1 MTKKKQ
7 ILQELQVLTEPHLEE
22 LEDKNTQTE
31 QEAPEE
37 EQQVENPDCIQ
48 AVKEKKPRTQKQI
61 DAFKACLEIKR
72 KKAMERKE
80 IRDENAVVKKV
91 ELEEKIVKKAVS
103 IKKKQLKQ
111 QIALDAI
118 SDDETPIEELKVKK
132 RVRISEPEYIP
143 PPPPLFIFR

>member
-1 MTKKKQ
+1 MGEKKK
-7 ILQELQVLTEPHLEE
+7 ILQELQVLTEPSLEVLEE
-22 LEDKNTQTE
+22 GKTE
-31 QEAPEE
+31 EQPEE
-37 EQQVENPDCIQ
+37 DQQEENTDCIQ

-72 KKAMERKE
+72 KKAMERKG
-80 IRDENAVVKKV
+80 IRDEDAVVKKV

-118 SDDETPIEELKVKK
+118 SDDDTPIEDLKVKK
-132 RVRISEPEYIP
+132 RVRIREPEYIP
-143 PPPPLFIFR
+143 PPPPLFIFK

>member
-1 MTKKKQ
+1 
-7 ILQELQVLTEPHLEE
+7 
-22 LEDKNTQTE
+22 
-31 QEAPEE
+31 
-37 EQQVENPDCIQ
+37 
-48 AVKEKKPRTQKQI
+48 
-61 DAFKACLEIKR
+61 
-72 KKAMERKE
+72 MEHKE

-118 SDDETPIEELKVKK
+118 SDDDTPIEELKVKK

-143 PPPPLFIFR
+143 PPPLRYLYSGNV

>member
-1 MTKKKQ
+1 MTKKKE
-7 ILQELQVLTEPHLEE
+7 ILQQLQVLTEPHLEE

-31 QEAPEE
+31 QEPPDE
-37 EQQVENPDCIQ
+37 EQPEENPDCIQ
-48 AVKEKKPRTQKQI
+48 AVKEKKQRTQKQI

-103 IKKKQLKQ
+103 IKKKQLKE

-118 SDDETPIEELKVKK
+118 SDDDTPIEELKVKK
-132 RVRISEPEYIP
+132 RVRISEPSPP